1 MKNYENYLDVLEM
14 TGLFKD
20 INDAE
25 RRALLDCMNAKT
37 VNVKKGQIILLTGNK
52 LEFFGIV
59 LTGQFHIIREN
70 YDGNRS
76 LLTSMPP
83 AGIFAEALCCAG
95 VTISPVTVIAVENSC
110 YMQLNFTHFLKTCS
124 VSCPFHVKLIENMTG
139 IIAKKNLMM
148 QNKME
153 ILELK
158 TIREKVMRYLESF
171 NEPDI
176 TLPFNRE
183 EMADFLCVERSALS
197 HELIKMKND
206 GLINYKKNKFLL
218 L

>member
-1 MKNYENYLDVLEM
+1 LKTSENYFDVLEL
-14 TGLFKD
+14 TELFKG
-20 INDAE
+20 INSAE
-25 RRALLDCMNAKT
+25 RRILLECMKAKT
-37 VNVKKGQIILLTGNK
+37 ENVKKGQIILLTGNE
-52 LEFFGIV
+52 LDFFGIV

-70 YDGNRS
+70 YNGNRS
-76 LLTSMPP
+76 LITSMPP
-83 AGIFAEALCCAG
+83 GSLFSEALCCAG

-110 YMQLNFTHFLKTCS
+110 YMKLYFSHFLKTCS
-124 VSCPFHVKLIENMTG
+124 DSCAYHIKLIENMIS

-171 NEPDI
+171 GGSDI
-176 TLPFNRE
+176 TIPFNRE

-197 HELIKMKND
+197 HELIKMKKD
-206 GLINYKKNKFLL
+206 GLIDYKKNKFLL